1 MTNDETMF
9 RPFVQRQ
16 SWLHFDHLPVHP
28 PSHEP
33 PSSGSCRTTARQ
45 GVRMAWAQ
53 IVSGDF
59 FGQTWPT
66 GFFTAKRMNSLAPL
80 PTDRPLR
87 ISKQT
92 GFATAEFAR
101 SKEIAMWPFH

>member
-1 MTNDETMF
+1 MTKTMF

-28 PSHEP
+28 PSYEP
-33 PSSGSCRTTARQ
+33 PSSGSCRTTAHQ

-53 IVSGDF
+53 ILSGRF
-59 FGQTWPT
+59 LRSNLAT
-66 GFFTAKRMNSLAPL
+66 GFFTAKRRNSLAPL

-87 ISKQT
+87 ISKQA
-92 GFATAEFAR
+92 GFATAEFGR
-101 SKEIAMWPFH
+101 SKEIAM